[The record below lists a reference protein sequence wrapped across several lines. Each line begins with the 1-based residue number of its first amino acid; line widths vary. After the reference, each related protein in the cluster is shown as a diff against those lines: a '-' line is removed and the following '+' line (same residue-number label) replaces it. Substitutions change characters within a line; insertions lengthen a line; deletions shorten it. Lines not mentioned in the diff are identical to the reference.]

1 MKNYN
6 ELNTVFLE
14 ASDLVMRPEELTEY
28 TLETPAIT
36 ILTDFSHV
44 QPLSME
50 LDVSIDDARHMMRKV
65 HVRSVLVIDSD
76 ENFKGF
82 LTLADLESRSALSVA
97 TTAGIKR
104 QDISIR
110 DVMTPRAQLKAI
122 PLSEIQSAK
131 IGNLLQTL
139 KHEGTPHILV
149 VDTSNHSIRGVISS
163 SDIARR
169 LNISV
174 DISKRVSSFQEVVG
188 LLASGQEY

>member
-14 ASDLVMRPEELTEY
+14 ESAQVIRPEQLTEY
-28 TLETPAIT
+28 SLETPAINV
-36 ILTDFSHV
+36 LTDFLHV
-44 QPLSME
+44 QPLLME
-50 LDVSIDDARHMMRKV
+50 LDVSVDDARHMMRKV

-76 ENFKGF
+76 ENFKGL

-122 PLSEIQSAK
+122 PLSELQSAK

-139 KHEGTPHILV
+139 KHEGAPHILI
-149 VDTSNHSIRGVISS
+149 VDTSNRSIRGVISS

-174 DISKRVSSFQEVVG
+174 DISKRANSFKEVVG
-188 LLASGQEY
+188 ILASGQEY